1 MDQKEITLDT
11 PIQRGESTLN
21 SLIIRSPKKAGHLRG
36 LNTMD
41 IVQMN
46 VDTLI
51 KLLPRITDLTEKEV
65 NDMDPADLLKAGV
78 VVVGAHSRRP
88 TSLHRRPD
96 GRDRHHRPLAAVR
109 DGGHGDQRAD
119 GLAPTP
125 R

>member
-1 MDQKEITLDT
+1 MEQKEITLDT
-11 PIQRGESTLN
+11 PIQRGENTLN
-21 SLIIRSPKKAGHLRG
+21 SLTIRSPKKAGHLRG

-78 VVVGAHSRRP
+78 VVVGFLMGSHQEAYL
-88 TSLHRRPD
+88 T
-96 GRDRHHRPLAAVR
+96 A
-109 DGGHGDQRAD
+109 
-119 GLAPTP
+119 
-125 R
+125 

>member
-1 MDQKEITLDT
+1 MENKIITLDT
-11 PIQRGESTLN
+11 PIQRGETPITELT
-21 SLIIRSPKKAGHLRG
+21 IRSPKKAGHLRG

-78 VVVGAHSRRP
+78 VVVGFLMGSQQEAYL
-88 TSLHRRPD
+88 T
-96 GRDRHHRPLAAVR
+96 A
-109 DGGHGDQRAD
+109 
-119 GLAPTP
+119 
-125 R
+125 

>member
-1 MDQKEITLDT
+1 MENKIITLDT
-11 PIQRGESTLN
+11 PIQRGDTTITELT
-21 SLIIRSPKKAGHLRG
+21 IRSPKKAGHLRG

-78 VVVGAHSRRP
+78 VVVSFLMGSQQEVYLTA
-88 TSLHRRPD
+88 
-96 GRDRHHRPLAAVR
+96 
-109 DGGHGDQRAD
+109 
-119 GLAPTP
+119 
-125 R
+125 

>member
-1 MDQKEITLDT
+1 MEQKEITLDT
-11 PIQRGESTLN
+11 PIQRGENTLN
-21 SLIIRSPKKAGHLRG
+21 SLTIRSPKKAGHLRG

-78 VVVGAHSRRP
+78 VVVGFLMGPQQEAYL
-88 TSLHRRPD
+88 T
-96 GRDRHHRPLAAVR
+96 A
-109 DGGHGDQRAD
+109 
-119 GLAPTP
+119 
-125 R
+125 

>member
-51 KLLPRITDLTEKEV
+51 KLLPRITELTEKEV

-78 VVVGAHSRRP
+78 VVVGFLMGSQKEAYL
-88 TSLHRRPD
+88 T
-96 GRDRHHRPLAAVR
+96 A
-109 DGGHGDQRAD
+109 
-119 GLAPTP
+119 
-125 R
+125 

>member
-78 VVVGAHSRRP
+78 VVVGFLMASQQEAYL
-88 TSLHRRPD
+88 T
-96 GRDRHHRPLAAVR
+96 A
-109 DGGHGDQRAD
+109 
-119 GLAPTP
+119 
-125 R
+125 

>member
-1 MDQKEITLDT
+1 MEQKEITLDT
-11 PIQRGESTLN
+11 PIQRGENTLN

-65 NDMDPADLLKAGV
+65 SDMDPADLLKAGV
-78 VVVGAHSRRP
+78 VVVGFLMGSQQEAYL
-88 TSLHRRPD
+88 T
-96 GRDRHHRPLAAVR
+96 A
-109 DGGHGDQRAD
+109 
-119 GLAPTP
+119 
-125 R
+125 

>member
-1 MDQKEITLDT
+1 MENNITQLDT
-11 PIQRGESTLN
+11 PLQRVINLDSPIQRGNTTITELV
-21 SLIIRSPKKAGHLRG
+21 IRPPKKAGHLRG

-78 VVVGAHSRRP
+78 VVVGFLMGSQQEAYL
-88 TSLHRRPD
+88 T
-96 GRDRHHRPLAAVR
+96 A
-109 DGGHGDQRAD
+109 
-119 GLAPTP
+119 
-125 R
+125 

>member
-1 MDQKEITLDT
+1 MEQKEITLDT
-11 PIQRGESTLN
+11 PIQRGENTLN

-78 VVVGAHSRRP
+78 VVVGFLMGSKQEAYL
-88 TSLHRRPD
+88 T
-96 GRDRHHRPLAAVR
+96 A
-109 DGGHGDQRAD
+109 
-119 GLAPTP
+119 
-125 R
+125 